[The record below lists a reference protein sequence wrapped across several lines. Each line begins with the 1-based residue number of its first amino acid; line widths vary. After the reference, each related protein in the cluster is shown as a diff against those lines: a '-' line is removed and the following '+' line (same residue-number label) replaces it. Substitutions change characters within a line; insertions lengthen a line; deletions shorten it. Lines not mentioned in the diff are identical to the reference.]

1 MPRREAA
8 MQDLTSTARL
18 FRFGIFELDAR
29 SGELRRHGLKIR
41 LPHQSF
47 EILRILLDRPGEVVT
62 REELRQ
68 RLWTSDTFVDFNVGL
83 NSAVRKL
90 REALDDSA
98 ENPRFVETLPR
109 RGYRFI
115 ASVTPALS
123 DPIPEP
129 EPEPEREPTAG
140 GPETARRVF
149 PSWISGGLVV
159 AAAIA
164 TLALAYESR
173 WWERIHTGTAA
184 GHIRSLAVL
193 PFENLSGDPAQDYFV
208 DGMTDALTTD
218 LAQVGGLDVIS
229 RTSAMQYRDAKKLVP
244 VIGREL
250 NVDALLEGTVI
261 RSGQDV
267 RITAQL
273 VHAATDRHV
282 WAERY
287 EGKLRDVAALQQK
300 IARAVVGAI
309 QGRLAPLR
317 GRSAQP
323 IAVDPEAYDA
333 YLKGLTAPGRGSY
346 EGFRTAVAYFE
357 EAVARQPDFAVA
369 YAALAQAQ
377 HQFLFGGPLSPR
389 ETMPKAEAAARKAV
403 ELDETLAQAHQTL
416 GGILQHFHWK
426 WEEGDKEFARAREL
440 SPQFMEPAGIEA
452 LIRNGRFE
460 EAITL
465 SERARTRDPISF
477 NAYLSVGSSY
487 RAAGQYDRAIAEIRR
502 AIEINP
508 RQMRAYFQLGATFI
522 FMGRLNEA
530 IKELETAVR
539 STPGG
544 NPRFQAYLGYA
555 YAAGGR
561 PLDARRILSELEARA
576 RQQYVSS
583 FGVALIHDVL
593 GEKEAALA
601 AFERAYQDRAV
612 EFAQM
617 TQYPPFKTIA
627 SEPRFQ
633 TLMREIGL
641 PR

>member
-41 LPHQSF
+41 LPDQSF
-47 EILRILLDRPGEVVT
+47 QILRILLDRPGDVVT
-62 REELRQ
+62 RAELQQ
-68 RLWTSDTFVDFNVGL
+68 RLWPSDTFVDFNVGL

-98 ENPRFVETLPR
+98 ENPRFIETLPR

-129 EPEPEREPTAG
+129 ASEPEPEREPKHEPAAG
-140 GPETARRVF
+140 GPETARRFF

-159 AAAIA
+159 AAAIVA
-164 TLALAYESR
+164 LALAYESR

-300 IARAVVGAI
+300 IARAVVGAVR
-309 QGRLAPLR
+309 GRLAPLR
-317 GRSAQP
+317 ARSAQP

-389 ETMPKAEAAARKAV
+389 ETMPKAEAAARKAL
-403 ELDETLAQAHQTL
+403 ELDETLVQAHQTL
-416 GGILQHFHWK
+416 GGILHHFHWK

-440 SPQFMEPAGIEA
+440 GAQFMEPAGTEA
-452 LIRNGRFE
+452 LIRNGHFE
-460 EAITL
+460 EAIALT
-465 SERARTRDPISF
+465 ERARSRDPLSF
-477 NAYLSVGSSY
+477 NAYVSVGS
-487 RAAGQYDRAIAEIRR
+487 A
-502 AIEINP
+502 
-508 RQMRAYFQLGATFI
+508 
-522 FMGRLNEA
+522 
-530 IKELETAVR
+530 
-539 STPGG
+539 
-544 NPRFQAYLGYA
+544 
-555 YAAGGR
+555 
-561 PLDARRILSELEARA
+561 
-576 RQQYVSS
+576 
-583 FGVALIHDVL
+583 
-593 GEKEAALA
+593 
-601 AFERAYQDRAV
+601 
-612 EFAQM
+612 
-617 TQYPPFKTIA
+617 
-627 SEPRFQ
+627 
-633 TLMREIGL
+633 
-641 PR
+641 